1 MATLVFQRAGLSGG
15 RYTTVRLVLGW
26 LGLAGRVGVGR
37 SLTIVA
43 RYTTGPLGALL
54 ETCPIGRGDRR
65 LPAHF
70 DGLIRSLPDP

>member
-1 MATLVFQRAGLSGG
+1 MAG
-15 RYTTVRLVLGW
+15 

-43 RYTTGPLGALL
+43 RYTTGPPGALL